1 MFLSRSTKQQQL
13 EFLIETSATVPSV
26 NVRNSRMAAVPEDT
40 NVFQTIPM
48 SLYFIYFRNA
58 HLRQKDI
65 ISLLTHLPL
74 NQCIIH
80 YRYSIPF
87 GSKRSPLNMPVIP
100 NFTERSWR
108 TSNEGNALQNLTR
121 TSTTVNRLPSHLWN
135 HIKNFLK
142 PTSILVTCGRTGCIH
157 LVSHHHRITKII
169 TPLRWASGGIWSMAY
184 DEHGSNLAVGY
195 YNGSI
200 VIINLSS
207 TEPRLRAVTKLE
219 KDNTPLFL
227 KFTRKGE
234 LLIVGTQR
242 GDILILNEHM
252 VTTTTFRRAD
262 LTQGQREPWCLREIN
277 ADELFA
283 VGTDSGDIVEL
294 NVSNL
299 KTKVVFQTE
308 QGVTCMDVNVK
319 KTMLAVGTSGA
330 VVYILAI
337 RNPPTWDILMSVHL
351 PDFSET
357 WAIRFANLDK
367 LLFIGNKHPEASYV
381 VRLEF
386 RVHPVWIEAPHPGWS
401 VQLGVPSTI
410 TSIDH
415 ATESGDVLLSTNDGG
430 IYKINILDC
439 RNAIALMRDTV
450 YPTSRYNLCIP
461 RPSDTEIHKR
471 SRDFGHF
478 NEIWCATIISN

>member
-1 MFLSRSTKQQQL
+1 
-13 EFLIETSATVPSV
+13 
-26 NVRNSRMAAVPEDT
+26 
-40 NVFQTIPM
+40 
-48 SLYFIYFRNA
+48 
-58 HLRQKDI
+58 
-65 ISLLTHLPL
+65 
-74 NQCIIH
+74 
-80 YRYSIPF
+80 
-87 GSKRSPLNMPVIP
+87 
-100 NFTERSWR
+100 
-108 TSNEGNALQNLTR
+108 
-121 TSTTVNRLPSHLWN
+121 
-135 HIKNFLK
+135 
-142 PTSILVTCGRTGCIH
+142 
-157 LVSHHHRITKII
+157 
-169 TPLRWASGGIWSMAY
+169 MAY

-207 TEPRLRAVTKLE
+207 TEPELRAVTKLE

-252 VTTTTFRRAD
+252 VTTTTFRRAH
-262 LTQGQREPWCLREIN
+262 LTQRGGRELWCLREIN

-299 KTKVVFQTE
+299 KTKVVFHTE
-308 QGVTCMDVNVK
+308 HGVTCMDVNVK
-319 KTMLAVGTSGA
+319 KTMLAVGTSDA
-330 VVYILAI
+330 VVFILAI

-381 VRLEF
+381 MRLESRAYHCFEGPDAAGLENFPINRSF
-386 RVHPVWIEAPHPGWS
+386 RAPHPGWS

-415 ATESGDVLLSTNDGG
+415 ATESRDLLLSTNDGS
-430 IYKINILDC
+430 IYKVNILDC
-439 RNAIALMRDTV
+439 CHAMAAMRDTV

-461 RPSDTEIHKR
+461 RPSDTEIHKK
-471 SRDFGHF
+471 SIYLG
-478 NEIWCATIISN
+478 ISCATIISNLKKQKWNW